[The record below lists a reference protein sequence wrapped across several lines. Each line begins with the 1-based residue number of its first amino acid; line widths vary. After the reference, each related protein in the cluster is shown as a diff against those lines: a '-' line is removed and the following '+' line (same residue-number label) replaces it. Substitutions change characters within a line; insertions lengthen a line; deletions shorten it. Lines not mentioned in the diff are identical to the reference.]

1 MPSPVVNWTGSDHG
15 GYRMRTPKKYRLGI
29 DLGTNS
35 LGWCV
40 IALDDSDQPTRFL
53 RMGVRIFPD
62 GRNPKDGSSLAA
74 ARRLARSMRR
84 RRDRFLKRRA
94 RLMRL
99 MIEHGFMPADRSERL
114 ALRSLDPYELRR
126 RGLDAPLSPFEFGRA
141 LFHLNQRR
149 GFQSNRKVDR
159 ADDDERGKIATAIG
173 KVREQMNADGTRT
186 IGEWLAKR
194 HEIRE
199 PVRARLNGQGAR
211 SQYELYVQRAM
222 IAEEF
227 DALWATQAR
236 LSPTKFMPHARDILR
251 DALLFQRR
259 LRPVIPGK
267 CPFEPDER
275 RAPLALPSVQRF
287 RIFQEANHLRILQ
300 TGQPERPLTRQER
313 DRVAG
318 ALLRNAKRSF
328 DQLRKLL
335 NLPDDA
341 TFNLESV
348 KRKDLRGDTVGAEL
362 ARKTA
367 FGPEWLA
374 LPLDRQDEIVQ
385 LLLDTEEEQTV
396 IDALRARYGL
406 QAEQATKAA
415 KTHLVD
421 GYGSVSRKAILK
433 ILPHLES
440 DVVTH
445 DAAARTAG
453 YDHALHNAGG
463 ELVRLPYY
471 AEWLPQYV
479 GTGSGERRDPPE
491 KRFGRIANP
500 TVHVAL
506 NQLRTVVNAIIDK
519 YGRPHQIVIELAREM
534 KLSRERKRQIEQDQR
549 LRQDDNDRLR
559 KLLEEHGLPINGGN
573 LLRVRLWEELA
584 QSPTDR
590 RCPYTGEMISF
601 SRLFSEEVEIEHI
614 LPFSSTLDDSTSNKT
629 VSMRKANRDKGNR
642 APFQAFGHSPPGYDW
657 EQILNRASL
666 MPFPKRRRFAPDALE
681 QYETDG
687 DFLARH
693 LTDTAF
699 VSRVAREYLT
709 AVCPSNRVWSIPGRM
724 TALLRKRWGLNT
736 LLSETDGKNRSDQR
750 HHVIDAAVVGVTDR
764 SLLQRIS
771 TLSARGAEQD
781 VRRFLDGLQE
791 PWPGY
796 RRGLEFGL
804 SKVIVSYKPDHGTGT
819 RLHNDT
825 AYGLVGSATEFD
837 GPVDVVHRVPLLSL
851 KGEADAERIRDPAI
865 RQRVQEVIRGKTGKD
880 VAAALEALSARLGI
894 RRVRVTGPLSVIPIR
909 RADGTPYK
917 AYKGDSNYCYRVFA
931 LTQAGRWRDRV
942 LSSFDAARERP
953 EPSADFPIMQL
964 CVNDTVQLNGDDNAE
979 CGIFRV
985 VKMRQ
990 GQITLASHQEGGNL
1004 KERDGDRSDGFKY
1017 LNCSAS
1023 RLQRLQ
1029 AQHVVVDALGQVWPV
1044 KSANARADRRDR
1056 GER

>member
-1 MPSPVVNWTGSDHG
+1 
-15 GYRMRTPKKYRLGI
+15 MRTTKKYRLGI
-29 DLGTNS
+29 DLGANS

-40 IALDDSDQPTRFL
+40 ISLDDENRPTRFL

-99 MIEHGFMPADRSERL
+99 MVEHGFMPTDRNERQ
-114 ALRSLDPYELRR
+114 ALRSLDPYDLRR
-126 RGLDAPLSPFEFGRA
+126 RGLDAPLTPFEFGRA

-159 ADDDERGKIATAIG
+159 AADDERGKIATAIG
-173 KVREQMNADGTRT
+173 KVREQMSADGART
-186 IGEWLAKR
+186 VGEWLGKR

-211 SQYELYVQRAM
+211 SQYELYVQRSM

-227 DALWATQAR
+227 DALWAAQIR
-236 LSPTKFMPHARDILR
+236 FNPTIFTPHARDILR

-267 CPFEPDER
+267 CPFEPEER

-287 RIFQEANHLRILQ
+287 RIFQDVNHLRILQ
-300 TGQPERPLTRQER
+300 TGQPERPLTHQER
-313 DRVAG
+313 DRVAE
-318 ALLRNAKRSF
+318 ALLRSAKRSF

-335 NLPDDA
+335 DLPEDA
-341 TFNLESV
+341 TFNLESA

-367 FGPEWLA
+367 FGPQWLA
-374 LPLDRQDEIVQ
+374 LPLERQDEIVQ
-385 LLLDTEEEQTV
+385 LLLDTEEEETV
-396 IDALRARYGL
+396 TTALRERFGL
-406 QAEQATKAA
+406 SGEQATQAA
-415 KTHLVD
+415 RARLVD

-440 DVVTH
+440 DVVTY
-445 DAAARTAG
+445 DTAARAAG
-453 YDHALHNAGG
+453 YDHARHNAGG
-463 ELVRLPYY
+463 ELIRLPYY

-479 GTGSGERRDPPE
+479 GTGTGERRDPPE

-506 NQLRTVVNAIIDK
+506 NQLRAVVNAIIDK
-519 YGRPHQIVIELAREM
+519 FGPPHQIVIELAREM
-534 KLSRERKRQIEQDQR
+534 KLSRERKRQVEQEQEK
-549 LRQDDNDRLR
+549 RQEENEENR
-559 KLLEEHGLPINGGN
+559 KLLEEHRLPINGGN
-573 LLRVRLWEELA
+573 LLRVRLWKELA
-584 QSPTDR
+584 KSTTER

-601 SRLFSEEVEIEHI
+601 ARLFSEEVEIEHI
-614 LPFSSTLDDSTSNKT
+614 LPFSATLDDSASNKT
-629 VSMRKANRDKGNR
+629 VAMRKANRDKGNR
-642 APFQAFGHSPPGYDW
+642 SPFEAFGHSPPGYDW
-657 EQILNRASL
+657 EQILNRASC
-666 MPFPKRRRFAPDALE
+666 MPIPKMRRFAPDALE
-681 QYETDG
+681 QYQADG

-699 VSRVAREYLT
+699 ASRVAREYLT
-709 AVCPSNRVWSIPGRM
+709 AVCPSSQVWSIPGRM

-736 LLSETDGKNRSDQR
+736 LLSDTDGKNRSDQR
-750 HHVIDAAVVGVTDR
+750 HHVIDSAVVAVTDR
-764 SLLQRIS
+764 ALLQRIS
-771 TLSARGAEQD
+771 TLSARGAEQEIH
-781 VRRFLDGLQE
+781 RFLDGLEE

-804 SKVIVSYKPDHGTGT
+804 GKVIVSYKPDHGTGA

-825 AYGLVGSATEFD
+825 AYGLVD
-837 GPVDVVHRVPLLSL
+837 GPQDFEGPVKVVHRVPLLSL
-851 KGEADAERIRDPAI
+851 KGEPDAEQIRDPSM
-865 RQRVQEVIRGKTGKD
+865 RLRVQDAIRGKVGKD
-880 VAAALEALSARLGI
+880 ATAALEALSAQMGI
-894 RRVRVTGPLSVIPIR
+894 RRVRVVEPLSVIPIR

-917 AYKGDSNYCYRVFA
+917 AYKGDSNYCYQVFA
-931 LTQAGRWRDRV
+931 SKHTGHWCDRV
-942 LSSFDAARERP
+942 VSSFDAASDRV
-953 EPSADFPIMQL
+953 EPTEDRLVMQL
-964 CVNDTVQLNGDDNAE
+964 CVNDTVRLNGDNDAE
-979 CGIFRV
+979 HLIFRV

-990 GQITLASHQEGGNL
+990 GQVTLAGHQEAGNL
-1004 KERDGDRSDGFKY
+1004 KERDANRADGFKY

-1023 RLQRLQ
+1023 RLQKLQ
-1029 AQHVVVDALGQVWPV
+1029 AQQVLVDPLGQVWPMKHV
-1044 KSANARADRRDR
+1044 HEGAHRRDLGKR
-1056 GER
+1056 PVSVLS

>member
-1 MPSPVVNWTGSDHG
+1 
-15 GYRMRTPKKYRLGI
+15 MRTTKKYRLGI

-40 IALDDSDQPTRFL
+40 ISLDDEGHPTRFL

-99 MIEHGFMPADRSERL
+99 MIEHGFMPTDRNERQ

-126 RGLDAPLSPFEFGRA
+126 RGLDEPLSPYEFGRA

-149 GFQSNRKVDR
+149 GFKSNRKIDR
-159 ADDDERGKIATAIG
+159 AEDDERGKIATAIS
-173 KVREQMNADGTRT
+173 KVREQMNADGART

-211 SQYELYVQRAM
+211 SQYELYVQRSM
-222 IAEEF
+222 IAQEF
-227 DALWATQAR
+227 DALWAAQNRMNPAMFT
-236 LSPTKFMPHARDILR
+236 PHSRDILR

-267 CPFEPDER
+267 CPFEPEER

-287 RIFQEANHLRILQ
+287 RIFQEVNHLRILQ
-300 TGQPERPLTRQER
+300 TGQPERPLTQQER
-313 DRVAG
+313 DRVAET
-318 ALLRNAKRSF
+318 LLRTAKRSF

-335 NLPDDA
+335 DLPEDA

-362 ARKTA
+362 TRKTA
-367 FGPEWLA
+367 FGPQWLA
-374 LPLDRQDEIVQ
+374 LPLERQDEIVQ
-385 LLLDTEEEQTV
+385 LLLDTEEEETV
-396 IDALRARYGL
+396 TTALRERYGL
-406 QAEQATKAA
+406 SAEQAAQAA
-415 KTHLVD
+415 KTRLVD
-421 GYGSVSRKAILK
+421 GYGSISRKAILK
-433 ILPHLES
+433 MLPYLES
-440 DVVTH
+440 QVVTY
-445 DAAARTAG
+445 DTAARAAG
-453 YDHALHNAGG
+453 YDHARHSVGG
-463 ELVRLPYY
+463 DQIRLPYY

-506 NQLRTVVNAIIDK
+506 NQLRAVVNAIIHK
-519 YGRPHQIVIELAREM
+519 FGPPHQIVIELAREM
-534 KLSRERKRQIEQDQR
+534 KLSRERKRQVEQEQR
-549 LRQDDNDRLR
+549 LRQDDNDRIR
-559 KLLEEHGLPINGGN
+559 SLLEEHGLPINGGN

-584 QSPTDR
+584 QSTTDR

-601 SRLFSEEVEIEHI
+601 ARLFSEEVEIEHI
-614 LPFSSTLDDSTSNKT
+614 LPFSATLDDSVSNKT
-629 VSMRKANRDKGNR
+629 VAMRKANRDKGNR
-642 APFQAFGHSPPGYDW
+642 SPFDAFGHSPPGYDW

-666 MPFPKRRRFAPDALE
+666 MPFSKKRRFAPDALA
-681 QYETDG
+681 QYQTDG

-709 AVCPSNRVWSIPGRM
+709 AVCPSNQVWSIPGRM

-736 LLSETDGKNRSDQR
+736 LLSETGDKNRSDQR
-750 HHVIDAAVVGVTDR
+750 HHVIDAAVVAVTDR

-771 TLSARGAEQD
+771 TLSARGAEQEIH
-781 VRRFLDGLQE
+781 RFLDGLEE

-804 SKVIVSYKPDHGTGT
+804 SKVIVSYKPDHGTGA

-825 AYGLVGSATEFD
+825 AYGLVDRSQDFD
-837 GPVDVVHRVPLLSL
+837 GPVEVVHRVPLLTI
-851 KGEADAERIRDPAI
+851 KGEPDAERIRDPAI
-865 RQRVQEVIRGKTGKD
+865 RLRVQDAIRGKVGKD
-880 VAAALEALSARLGI
+880 VTAALEALSEQIGI
-894 RRVRVTGPLSVIPIR
+894 RRVRVVEPLSVIPIR

-917 AYKGDSNYCYRVFA
+917 AYKGDSNYCYQVFA
-931 LTQAGRWRDRV
+931 STKTGRWFERV
-942 LSSFDAARERP
+942 VSSFEAAAVKLPAIEDP
-953 EPSADFPIMQL
+953 MVMQL
-964 CVNDTVQLNGDDNAE
+964 CINDTVRFNEVGSPPSVL
-979 CGIFRV
+979 RV
-985 VKMRQ
+985 VKFTSN
-990 GQITLASHQEGGNL
+990 GQIIFASHHEGGNL
-1004 KERDGDRSDGFKY
+1004 KNRDADHSDSFKY
-1017 LNCSAS
+1017 RYCSAS
-1023 RLQRLQ
+1023 SLQKLQ
-1029 AQHVVVDALGQVWPV
+1029 AQQVLVDPLGQVWPV
-1044 KSANARADRRDR
+1044 KHVHEGAHRRDR
-1056 GER
+1056 GKRQVSVVS

>member
-1 MPSPVVNWTGSDHG
+1 MVVWGC
-15 GYRMRTPKKYRLGI
+15 RVRTTKKYRLGL

-35 LGWCV
+35 LGWSLV
-40 IALDDSDQPTRFL
+40 ALDEDDRPTRFL

-99 MIEHGFMPADRSERL
+99 MIEHGFMPADRKERE

-126 RGLDAPLSPFEFGRA
+126 RGLDAPLTPFEFGRA

-149 GFQSNRKVDR
+149 GFQSNRKIDR
-159 ADDDERGKIATAIG
+159 AEDDEHGKIATAIG
-173 KVREQMNADGTRT
+173 KVRQQMSADGART
-186 IGEWLAKR
+186 IGEWLGRR
-194 HEIRE
+194 HEHRE

-211 SQYELYVQRAM
+211 SQYELYVQRSM

-227 DALWATQAR
+227 DALWATQSRFNPAVF
-236 LSPTKFMPHARDILR
+236 TPHARDILR

-267 CPFEPDER
+267 CPFEPEER

-300 TGQPERPLTRQER
+300 TGQPERQLTREER
-313 DRVAG
+313 DRVAEE
-318 ALLRNAKRSF
+318 LLRTPKRPF
-328 DQLRKLL
+328 DRLRKLL
-335 NLPDDA
+335 GLPEDA
-341 TFNLESV
+341 TFNLESA

-367 FGPEWLA
+367 FGPQWLA
-374 LPLDRQDEIVQ
+374 LPLEQQDEIVQ
-385 LLLDTEEEQTV
+385 LLLDTEQEETV
-396 IDALRARYGL
+396 TTALRERYGL
-406 QAEQATKAA
+406 SAEQAVQAA
-415 KTHLVD
+415 RTRLVD

-440 DVVTH
+440 DVVTY
-445 DAAARTAG
+445 DTAALAAG
-453 YDHALHNAGG
+453 YDHTRRNAGG
-463 ELVRLPYY
+463 ELIRLPYY

-479 GTGSGERRDPPE
+479 GAGSGEPRDPPD

-506 NQLRTVVNAIIDK
+506 NQLRAVVNAVIDK
-519 YGRPHQIVIELAREM
+519 FGRPDQIVIELARDL
-534 KLSRERKRQIEQDQR
+534 KLSRERKRQVEQEQQR
-549 LRQDDNDRLR
+549 RQEENDRYR
-559 KLLEEHGLPINGGN
+559 KLLEEHRLPINGGN

-584 QSPTDR
+584 RSPTDR

-601 SRLFSEEVEIEHI
+601 ARLFSEEVEIEHI
-614 LPFSSTLDDSTSNKT
+614 LPFSESLDDSTSNKT

-642 APFQAFGHSPPGYDW
+642 SPFAAFGHSPPGYDW

-666 MPFPKRRRFAPDALE
+666 MSFPKKRRFAPDALA
-681 QYETDG
+681 QYQADG

-709 AVCPSNRVWSIPGRM
+709 AVCPSNQVWSIPGRM

-750 HHVIDAAVVGVTDR
+750 HHVIDAAIVAVTDR
-764 SLLQRIS
+764 ALLQRIS
-771 TLSARGAEQD
+771 TLSARGAEQEMH
-781 VRRFLDGLQE
+781 RFLDGLEE

-796 RRGLEFGL
+796 RSGLEFGL
-804 SKVIVSYKPDHGTGT
+804 GKVTVSYKPDHGTGA

-825 AYGLVGSATEFD
+825 AYGLVNGSQDTD
-837 GPVDVVHRVPLLSL
+837 GPVEVVHRVPLLSL
-851 KGEADAERIRDPAI
+851 KGEPDAERIRDPSI
-865 RQRVQEVIRGKTGKD
+865 RRRVQEVIRGKVGKD
-880 VAAALEALSARLGI
+880 ATAALEALSAQMGI
-894 RRVRVTGPLSVIPIR
+894 RRVRVVEPLSVISIR
-909 RADGTPYK
+909 SADGIPYK
-917 AYKGDSNYCYRVFA
+917 AYKGDSNYCYQVF
-931 LTQAGRWRDRV
+931 TSTETGRWRDRV
-942 LSSFDAARERP
+942 LSSFDAARGKS
-953 EPSADFPIMQL
+953 EPTEDNLLMQL
-964 CVNDTVQLNGDDNAE
+964 CINDTVRLDGDSDAE
-979 CGIFRV
+979 RGVFRV
-985 VKMRQ
+985 VKMRK
-990 GQITLASHQEGGNL
+990 GQVTFARHQEGGNL
-1004 KERDGDRSDGFKY
+1004 KERDGDRTDGFKY

-1023 RLQRLQ
+1023 RLQKLQ
-1029 AQHVVVDALGQVWPV
+1029 AQQVVVDPLGQVWPV
-1044 KSANARADRRDR
+1044 NNAYEGANS
-1056 GER
+1056 

>member
-1 MPSPVVNWTGSDHG
+1 MKT
-15 GYRMRTPKKYRLGI
+15 TKKYRLGI

-40 IALDDSDQPTRFL
+40 ISLDDEGRPTRFL

-99 MIEHGFMPADRSERL
+99 MIEHGFMPTERNERQ

-126 RGLDAPLSPFEFGRA
+126 RGLDEPLTPYEFGRA

-149 GFQSNRKVDR
+149 GFKSNRKIDR
-159 ADDDERGKIATAIG
+159 AEDDERGKIATAIS
-173 KVREQMNADGTRT
+173 KVREQMNADGART

-211 SQYELYVQRAM
+211 SQYELYVQRSM

-227 DALWATQAR
+227 DALWAAQNRMNPAMFT
-236 LSPTKFMPHARDILR
+236 PHSRDILR

-267 CPFEPDER
+267 CPFEPEER

-287 RIFQEANHLRILQ
+287 RIFQEVNHLRILQ
-300 TGQPERPLTRQER
+300 TGQPERPLTQQER
-313 DRVAG
+313 DRVTET
-318 ALLRNAKRSF
+318 LLRNAKRSF

-335 NLPDDA
+335 DLPEDA

-348 KRKDLRGDTVGAEL
+348 KRKDLRGDTVGADL
-362 ARKTA
+362 ARKAA
-367 FGPEWLA
+367 FGPQWLA
-374 LPLDRQDEIVQ
+374 LPLERQDEIVQ
-385 LLLDTEEEQTV
+385 LLLDTEEEETV
-396 IDALRARYGL
+396 TAALRERYGL
-406 QAEQATKAA
+406 SVEQAVRAA
-415 KTHLVD
+415 RVRVVD

-433 ILPHLES
+433 ILPYLES
-440 DVVTH
+440 GVVTY
-445 DAAARTAG
+445 DTAARAAG
-453 YDHALHNAGG
+453 YDHALHNVGG
-463 ELVRLPYY
+463 DLTRLPYY

-506 NQLRTVVNAIIDK
+506 NQLRAVVNAIIDK
-519 YGRPHQIVIELAREM
+519 FGPPHQIVIELAREM
-534 KLSRERKRQIEQDQR
+534 KLSRERKRQVEQEQR
-549 LRQDDNDRLR
+549 RRQDDNDRIR
-559 KLLEEHGLPINGGN
+559 MRLEEHGLPINGGN
-573 LLRVRLWEELA
+573 LLRLRLWEELA
-584 QSPTDR
+584 QSTTDR

-601 SRLFSEEVEIEHI
+601 TRLFSEEVEIEHI
-614 LPFSSTLDDSTSNKT
+614 LPFSATLDDSVSNKT
-629 VSMRKANRDKGNR
+629 VAMRKANRDKGNR
-642 APFQAFGHSPPGYDW
+642 SPFEAFGHSPPGYDW

-666 MPFPKRRRFAPDALE
+666 MPFPKKRRFAPDALE
-681 QYETDG
+681 QYQTDG

-709 AVCPSNRVWSIPGRM
+709 AVCPSNQVWSIPGRM

-736 LLSETDGKNRSDQR
+736 LLSETGAKNRSDQR
-750 HHVIDAAVVGVTDR
+750 HHVIDAAVVAVTDR

-771 TLSARGAEQD
+771 NLSARGAEQE
-781 VRRFLDGLQE
+781 VHRFLDGLEE

-804 SKVIVSYKPDHGTGT
+804 SKVIVSYKPDHGTGA

-825 AYGLVGSATEFD
+825 AYGLVNRSQEFD
-837 GPVDVVHRVPLLSL
+837 GPVKVVHRVPLLSI
-851 KGEADAERIRDPAI
+851 KGEPDAERIRDPAM
-865 RQRVQEVIRGKTGKD
+865 RLRVQDTIRGKVGKD
-880 VAAALEALSARLGI
+880 VSAALEALSEQMRI
-894 RRVRVTGPLSVIPIR
+894 RRVRVVEPLSVIPIR

-917 AYKGDSNYCYRVFA
+917 AYKGDSNYCYQVFA
-931 LTQAGRWRDRV
+931 SKKTGRWCDRV
-942 LSSFDAARERP
+942 VSSFAAASDRV
-953 EPSADFPIMQL
+953 EPTEDRLVMQL
-964 CVNDTVQLNGDDNAE
+964 CVNDTVRLNGDNDAE
-979 CGIFRV
+979 HLIFRV

-990 GQITLASHQEGGNL
+990 GQVTLAGHQEGGNL
-1004 KERDGDRSDGFKY
+1004 KERDANRTDGFKY

-1023 RLQRLQ
+1023 RLQKLQ
-1029 AQHVVVDALGQVWPV
+1029 AEQVLVDPLGQVWPIKHV
-1044 KSANARADRRDR
+1044 HEGAHRRDR
-1056 GER
+1056 GKRPVSVLP